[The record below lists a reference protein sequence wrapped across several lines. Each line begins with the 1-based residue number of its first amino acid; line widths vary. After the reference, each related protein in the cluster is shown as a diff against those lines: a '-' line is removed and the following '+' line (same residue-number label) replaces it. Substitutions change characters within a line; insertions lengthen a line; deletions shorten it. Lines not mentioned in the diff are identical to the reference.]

1 MPSVLALATAGGINL
16 GTASDIVT
24 DALTAFGLKASDTSH
39 FVDVLATASSKSNT
53 NVTQMGEAFKM
64 SASIAG
70 AFNYSIDDTAL
81 ALGLMANAGIKA
93 GTAGRS
99 LRQAFSTM
107 TSDLKLTTKST
118 DEYVVATT
126 NSDGTMRALRP
137 VLVDM
142 RKAFADMTDSQKA
155 SNAEA
160 IAGKTGMSGL
170 LAIMNATDEEFYSL
184 ANAIDNCNGSAEEM
198 SGIMARVVGH
208 FYGNIVD

>member
-1 MPSVLALATAGGINL
+1 
-16 GTASDIVT
+16 
-24 DALTAFGLKASDTSH
+24 
-39 FVDVLATASSKSNT
+39 
-53 NVTQMGEAFKM
+53 
-64 SASIAG
+64 
-70 AFNYSIDDTAL
+70 
-81 ALGLMANAGIKA
+81 
-93 GTAGRS
+93 
-99 LRQAFSTM
+99 M

-170 LAIMNATDEEFYSL
+170 LAIMNATDEEFDSL
-184 ANAIDNCNGSAEEM
+184 ANAIDNCNGSAKEM
-198 SGIMARVVGH
+198 SGIMARVIGH